1 MTDTSPLLTASP
13 EALTAL
19 FEADPL
25 TLSDDAI
32 MSLILELRRRR
43 NASAADE
50 AAASLKP
57 KSTRAKA
64 PSLTPA
70 EALKAD
76 TPIGEI
82 SLDDL

>member
-1 MTDTSPLLTASP
+1 MTTSPLLTADPS
-13 EALTAL
+13 ALTAL

-25 TLSDDAI
+25 TLSDSDI
-32 MSLILELRRRR
+32 MALILELRRRR
-43 NASAADE
+43 NAFAAEE

-57 KSTRAKA
+57 KGTRAKA

-70 EALKAD
+70 EAVKAD